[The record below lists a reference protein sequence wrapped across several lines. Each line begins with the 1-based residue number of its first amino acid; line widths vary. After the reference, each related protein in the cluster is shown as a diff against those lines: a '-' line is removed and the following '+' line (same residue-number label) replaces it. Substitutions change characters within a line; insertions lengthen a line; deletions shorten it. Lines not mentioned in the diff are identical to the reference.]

1 LGVLLADQELNGD
14 DFMSSERA
22 FDLLTQVVGRAG
34 RGDTKGRAII
44 QTINPDNSVIHMAQR
59 QDYEAFYENEIY
71 IRKFMV
77 YPPFCD
83 ICSINFSSDKEY
95 EALSSARCFLFGIQ
109 EATKETYRDTK
120 VMVLGPMSPRIS
132 KINNKY
138 RYRIIVKCRNNKDF
152 RLMMKDLL
160 VRFSKNKEF
169 RNVSVS
175 IDMNPESLA

>member
-1 LGVLLADQELNGD
+1 
-14 DFMSSERA
+14 
-22 FDLLTQVVGRAG
+22 
-34 RGDTKGRAII
+34 
-44 QTINPDNSVIHMAQR
+44 
-59 QDYEAFYENEIY
+59 
-71 IRKFMV
+71 
-77 YPPFCD
+77 
-83 ICSINFSSDKEY
+83 
-95 EALSSARCFLFGIQ
+95 
-109 EATKETYRDTK
+109 
-120 VMVLGPMSPRIS
+120 MVLGPMSPRIS